1 MSSKLLELIALSCI
15 NWKAHENY
23 RRYIDRTFMKDKVCL
38 ITGATS
44 GIGKAAALQLA
55 HLGATVVMVGRN
67 PQRTATAVQEIR
79 QQSGNNQVE
88 SMLADLSSQSEIR
101 KLASEFHSSYQR
113 LDVLVNNAGALMLS
127 RRLSTDGIEMTFALN
142 HLNYFLLTHLLLDT
156 LKSSGPSR
164 IVNVSSDSHQDAFL
178 DFEDLQ
184 LEQSYGG
191 YKAYGRSKLANLLFT
206 YELSR
211 RLQGSNVTA
220 NALHPGLVA
229 TKFLANNG
237 LRGRV
242 FNLFVRIVGRS
253 ATRGARPI
261 TYLAS
266 SAEVEGVSG
275 KYFVEEGLV
284 ESSEASNDKDAALK
298 LWHLSEEYTGLPPST
313 PDYLNLATDEQ
324 EEDDSQNASPEPE
337 EASEPTGS
345 SNESDQPA

>member
-1 MSSKLLELIALSCI
+1 M
-15 NWKAHENY
+15 
-23 RRYIDRTFMKDKVCL
+23 RTTDDTIMKDKICL

-44 GIGKAAALQLA
+44 GIGKATALQLA
-55 HLGATVVMVGRN
+55 QLGASVVMVGRN
-67 PQRTATAVQEIR
+67 PQRTARAVQEIR
-79 QQSGNNQVE
+79 QQSGNGQVE

-101 KLASEFHSSYQR
+101 RLASEFQSSYQR

-156 LKSSGPSR
+156 LISSSPSR

-184 LEQSYGG
+184 LQQSYGG
-191 YKAYGRSKLANLLFT
+191 YKAYGRSKLANLMFT

-253 ATRGARPI
+253 ATRGAHPI

-275 KYFVEEGLV
+275 KYFVEDGLV
-284 ESSEASNDKDAALK
+284 ESSEASKDKDAALK
-298 LWHLSEEYTGLPPST
+298 LWQLSEEFTGLPPST
-313 PDYLNLATDEQ
+313 PDYLNTATDVQ
-324 EEDDSQNASPEPE
+324 AADDSQDLSPETE
-337 EASEPTGS
+337 EASETTDS
-345 SNESDQPA
+345 SNGSDQSA